1 MLSDQLQLAKK
12 LMSDRP
18 RASGFCYWASEA
30 CCKLAYHND
39 RSRPSDKGEGGGHPD
54 PEIRGR
60 GQGTVSK
67 NFFWLF
73 GPQFDLKIRGWG
85 GGAGPLGLSPRST
98 TVSEELLLIKSFL
111 GWLK

>member
-85 GGAGPLGLSPRST
+85 GGQAPWGSPLDPPLYQKNCCSSKVFWAG
-98 TVSEELLLIKSFL
+98 
-111 GWLK
+111 